1 LESIAETA
9 LRTLDGLTAA
19 DKAPRCQ
26 HVRLNGSRC
35 GSPAMR
41 QRKLCYYH
49 ERQRTEP
56 TKLEIP
62 YLEDAHSVQVAITR
76 VCQSLVNRKLD
87 AKTAG
92 VLLYGLQTAA
102 SNIKQLSE
110 DGVSGD
116 DMIMDR
122 HLSTADDFYEPDPFP
137 EDDEDE
143 EEEDAANERE
153 RWTTA

>member
-1 LESIAETA
+1 MKSVAEIALTA
-9 LRTLDGLTAA
+9 LYGLTAA

-26 HVRLNGSRC
+26 HVRINGCRC

-49 ERQRTEP
+49 EHQRTAP
-56 TKLEIP
+56 KKLEIP
-62 YLEDAHSVQVAITR
+62 MLEDAHSVQVAIAQ

-102 SNIKQLSE
+102 SNIKQIKD
-110 DGVSGD
+110 DGVEGD

-122 HLSTADDFYEPDPFP
+122 SLSTAEDFFEADPLREYEEEEWEKE
-137 EDDEDE
+137 EDDEQDP
-143 EEEDAANERE
+143 A
-153 RWTTA
+153 T